1 MQIGFSVWNKIT
13 YNQIKN
19 KIYIFFFCAS
29 VLIYIKTY
37 FPDKV
42 QNFNNWLNDQNIC
55 IYYVKFSEK
64 LIYENMNNIFYPKSS
79 DIIQLL
85 NQINDNIQLSSNLKN
100 LILFSLMEY
109 DIYGKYNKFIIILAC
124 SIINLYSF
132 SEKMENEKNSI
143 KTDLINS
150 IKQFNVINIKE
161 LENCIK
167 DIINSLNNNDD
178 NNDDEYLNNSS
189 NNSLNQLFSN
199 FENTNNTNNNNISEI
214 GNFDKK
220 NNNKKGGK

>member
-37 FPDKV
+37 LPEKV
-42 QNFNNWLNDQNIC
+42 QNFSNWLNDQNIC

-64 LIYENMNNIFYPKSS
+64 LIYENMNNIFYPKSL

-124 SIINLYSF
+124 SIINLYS
-132 SEKMENEKNSI
+132 SQKMENEKNSI
-143 KTDLINS
+143 ITDLINS
-150 IKQFNVINIKE
+150 IKQFNVINLKE

-167 DIINSLNNNDD
+167 DIINLLNNDD
-178 NNDDEYLNNSS
+178 GNNDNEYTKNK
-189 NNSLNQLFSN
+189 
-199 FENTNNTNNNNISEI
+199 NIADI

-220 NNNKKGGK
+220 KKKKKEGK

>member
-37 FPDKV
+37 LPEKV
-42 QNFNNWLNDQNIC
+42 QNFSNWLNDQNIC

-64 LIYENMNNIFYPKSS
+64 LIYENMNNIFYPKSL

-124 SIINLYSF
+124 SIINLYS
-132 SEKMENEKNSI
+132 SQKMENEKNSI
-143 KTDLINS
+143 ITDLINS
-150 IKQFNVINIKE
+150 IKQFNVINLKE

-167 DIINSLNNNDD
+167 DIINLLNNDD
-178 NNDDEYLNNSS
+178 GNNDNEYTKNK
-189 NNSLNQLFSN
+189 
-199 FENTNNTNNNNISEI
+199 NIADI

-220 NNNKKGGK
+220 NINKKEGK

>member
-29 VLIYIKTY
+29 VLIYIKIY
-37 FPDKV
+37 LPEKV
-42 QNFNNWLNDQNIC
+42 QNFSNWLNDQNIC
-55 IYYVKFSEK
+55 IYYVKFCEK
-64 LIYENMNNIFYPKSS
+64 LIYENMNNIFYPKSL

-132 SEKMENEKNSI
+132 SQKMENEKNSI
-143 KTDLINS
+143 ITDLINS
-150 IKQFNVINIKE
+150 IKQFNVINLKE

-167 DIINSLNNNDD
+167 DIINLLNNDD
-178 NNDDEYLNNSS
+178 GNNDNEYTKNK
-189 NNSLNQLFSN
+189 
-199 FENTNNTNNNNISEI
+199 NITDI

-220 NNNKKGGK
+220 NNNKKGK

>member
-37 FPDKV
+37 LPEKV
-42 QNFNNWLNDQNIC
+42 QNFSNWLNDQNIC

-64 LIYENMNNIFYPKSS
+64 LIYENMNNIFYPKSL

-124 SIINLYSF
+124 SIINLYS
-132 SEKMENEKNSI
+132 SQKMENEKNSI
-143 KTDLINS
+143 ITDLINS
-150 IKQFNVINIKE
+150 IKQFNVINLKE

-167 DIINSLNNNDD
+167 DIINLLNNDD
-178 NNDDEYLNNSS
+178 GNNDNEYTKNK
-189 NNSLNQLFSN
+189 
-199 FENTNNTNNNNISEI
+199 NITDI

-220 NNNKKGGK
+220 NNNKKGK

>member
-13 YNQIKN
+13 YNQFKY

-37 FPDKV
+37 LPEKV
-42 QNFNNWLNDQNIC
+42 QNFSNWLNDQNIC

-64 LIYENMNNIFYPKSS
+64 LIYENMNNIFYPKSL

-124 SIINLYSF
+124 SIINLYS
-132 SEKMENEKNSI
+132 SQKMENEKNSI
-143 KTDLINS
+143 ITDLINS
-150 IKQFNVINIKE
+150 IKQFNVINLKE
-161 LENCIK
+161 LEICIK
-167 DIINSLNNNDD
+167 EIINLLNNDD
-178 NNDDEYLNNSS
+178 GNNDNEYTKNK
-189 NNSLNQLFSN
+189 
-199 FENTNNTNNNNISEI
+199 NIADI

-220 NNNKKGGK
+220 NINKKEGK

>member
-37 FPDKV
+37 LPEKV
-42 QNFNNWLNDQNIC
+42 QNFSNWLNDQNIC

-64 LIYENMNNIFYPKSS
+64 LIYENMNNIFYPKSL

-124 SIINLYSF
+124 SIINLYS
-132 SEKMENEKNSI
+132 SQKMENEKNSI
-143 KTDLINS
+143 ITDLINS

-161 LENCIK
+161 LDNCIK
-167 DIINSLNNNDD
+167 DIINLLNNDD
-178 NNDDEYLNNSS
+178 GNNDNEYTKNK
-189 NNSLNQLFSN
+189 
-199 FENTNNTNNNNISEI
+199 NIADI

-220 NNNKKGGK
+220 NINKKEGK